1 MISAFFYLSLRE
13 GEMISNNIFSSPKNA
28 YSKVFGNCLSSS
40 FDDGMRFFSD
50 GTNLLYL

>member
-1 MISAFFYLSLRE
+1 
-13 GEMISNNIFSSPKNA
+13 MISNNIFSSPKNA
-28 YSKVFGNCLSSS
+28 YSKVSGNCLSSS